1 MLLLTQ
7 LLLMK
12 TSFNRVSPAFTLVE
26 LLVVIFIIAIVS
38 TLSYVSLES
47 ARAKGRDTRRLAD
60 IHNIRQAL
68 ELYKDIEG
76 GYPEQLPA
84 PQQPFIGLSGRSY
97 LVPIPSDPKTRQP
110 YFYSRSATSGYR
122 LIFNLE
128 KDGLDYPAGENIII
142 PVGAN
147 SNDN

>member
-1 MLLLTQ
+1 
-7 LLLMK
+7 MK
-12 TSFNRVSPAFTLVE
+12 KLFHRVSPAFTLLE
-26 LLVVIFIIAIVS
+26 LLIVIFIIAIIS
-38 TLSYVSLES
+38 TLAYVSLES

-68 ELYKDIEG
+68 ELYKDTEG

-97 LVPIPSDPKTRQP
+97 LAPMPSDPRTRQP
-110 YFYSRSATSGYR
+110 YVYSSSATSGYR

-128 KDGLDYPAGENIII
+128 KGGLDYSAGENIIT
-142 PVGAN
+142 PVGAD

>member
-1 MLLLTQ
+1 L
-7 LLLMK
+7 
-12 TSFNRVSPAFTLVE
+12 E
-26 LLVVIFIIAIVS
+26 LLIVIFIIAIIS
-38 TLSYVSLES
+38 TLAYVSLES

-68 ELYKDIEG
+68 ELYKDTEG

-97 LVPIPSDPKTRQP
+97 LAPMPSDPRTRQP
-110 YFYSRSATSGYR
+110 YVYSSSATSGYR

-128 KDGLDYPAGENIII
+128 KGGLDYPAGENIIT
-142 PVGAN
+142 PVGAD